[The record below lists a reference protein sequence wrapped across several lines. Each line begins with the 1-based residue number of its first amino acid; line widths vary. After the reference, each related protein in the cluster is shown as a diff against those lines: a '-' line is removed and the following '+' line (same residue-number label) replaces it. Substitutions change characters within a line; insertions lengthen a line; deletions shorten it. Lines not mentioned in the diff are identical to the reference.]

1 MQRESR
7 MNDGV
12 VIKVEDVSKKYC
24 KSLRR
29 SMLYGV
35 KDIGKNI
42 LGLGS
47 HSENLRK
54 DEFWALD
61 SLSFEVKEGET
72 LGIVGPNGSGKTT
85 LLKLL
90 NGIFWPDKGS
100 ISIAGK
106 VGALIEVGAG
116 FHPLLTGRDN
126 VYLNAAILGMTK
138 EEVDEKF
145 DAIVEFADIGDF
157 INAPVKFYSSGMYVR
172 LGFAVAV
179 HCDPDIL
186 LVDEVLAVGDAQF
199 IEKCSDR
206 INTLLARGM
215 TLILVSHNQH
225 LVSTLC
231 SRALVLNKGKKLIDA
246 NVTTAMRAYEEM
258 LLDIEDKQGTLST
271 GSLIDRS
278 KCRLANHRIT
288 DEKGVEQEVYLIG
301 GKICYSFEYRLD
313 SSLDLSKVQF
323 FLGLL
328 QGRERFYV
336 ARYKNTL
343 DGFTL
348 ARHQGRIEFVFD
360 TVFVSGNYLLE
371 INFIYDGKQHLA
383 IQYRPKFR
391 VLHPSLLKVDKE
403 SFGRFLLKPRVETY
417 PLVSSE

>member
-1 MQRESR
+1 MF
-7 MNDGV
+7 
-12 VIKVEDVSKKYC
+12 
-24 KSLRR
+24 
-29 SMLYGV
+29 YGV

-42 LGLGS
+42 LGLSS

-61 SLSFEVKEGET
+61 SLSFEVKKGET

-90 NGIFWPDKGS
+90 NGIFWPDKGNVA
-100 ISIAGK
+100 IRGK

-138 EEVDEKF
+138 QEVDEKF
-145 DAIVEFADIGDF
+145 EAIVEFADIGDF

-199 IEKCSDR
+199 IEKCSNR

-215 TLILVSHNQH
+215 TLVLVSHNQH

-231 SRALVLNKGKKLIDA
+231 SRAIVINKGKKLIDA
-246 NVTTAMRAYEEM
+246 NVTAAMRSYEEM
-258 LLDIEDKQGTLST
+258 LLDIEDSQGTLST
-271 GSLIDRS
+271 GSVIDRS
-278 KCRLANHRIT
+278 KCRLANHCIS
-288 DEKGVEQEVYLIG
+288 DENGVKLDVYPIG
-301 GKICYSFEYRLD
+301 GKICYSFEYWLD
-313 SSLDLSKVQF
+313 PSLDLSKVQIY
-323 FLGLL
+323 LGLL
-328 QGRERFYV
+328 QNKERFYV

-348 ARHQGRIEFVFD
+348 KQHEGRMEFMID
-360 TVFVSGNYLLE
+360 TVLTSGNYLFE
-371 INFIYDGKQHLA
+371 INFMYDEKHHLA
-383 IQYRPKFR
+383 IQCSPKFR
-391 VLHPSLLKVDKE
+391 VLHPSLPKIDRE
-403 SFGRFLLKPRVETY
+403 YFGRFLLKPKVEVY
-417 PLVSSE
+417 PQESSK

>member
-1 MQRESR
+1 

-42 LGLGS
+42 LGLSS

-61 SLSFEVKEGET
+61 SLSFEVKKGET

-90 NGIFWPDKGS
+90 NGIFWPDKGN
-100 ISIAGK
+100 IAIRGK

-138 EEVDEKF
+138 QEVDEKF

-157 INAPVKFYSSGMYVR
+157 IDVPVKFYSSGMYVR
-172 LGFAVAV
+172 LGFAVAA
-179 HCDPDIL
+179 HCEPDIL

-215 TLILVSHNQH
+215 TLVFVSHNQH

-231 SRALVLNKGKKLIDA
+231 SRAIVLNKGKKLIDA
-246 NVTTAMRAYEEM
+246 NVTAAMRSYEEM
-258 LLDIEDKQGTLST
+258 LLDIEDSQGTLST
-271 GSLIDRS
+271 RSVIDRS
-278 KCRLANHRIT
+278 KCRLSSHRIT
-288 DEKGVEQEVYLIG
+288 DENGVERDVYPIG
-301 GKICYSFEYRLD
+301 GKLRYSFEYWLD

-323 FLGLL
+323 YLGLL
-328 QGRERFYV
+328 QGRERFHI

-343 DGFTL
+343 NGFTL
-348 ARHQGRIEFVFD
+348 RRHEGRIEFIID
-360 TVFVSGNYLLE
+360 TILTSGNYLFD
-371 INFIYDGKQHLA
+371 INFIYDEKRHLA
-383 IQYRPKFR
+383 IQCSPKFR
-391 VLHPSLLKVDKE
+391 VLHPSLPKIDKE
-403 SFGRFLLKPRVETY
+403 YFGRFLLKPKIEVCS
-417 PLVSSE
+417 LDSSR